1 MLSRSM
7 TQSTS
12 ARAGSIRRMR
22 RRTNAAAAANT
33 GRIFCSTNGCA
44 SFLELDPVTRT
55 ATCPVCGFRR
65 STH

>member
-7 TQSTS
+7 TQATS

-22 RRTNAAAAANT
+22 RRYTAAATNA

-44 SFLELDPVTRT
+44 SFLELHSAAGV
-55 ATCPVCGFRR
+55 AICPVCGFRR
-65 STH
+65 RTS